1 MSISFNLPDLLS
13 CEDINH
19 SKPLS
24 IQGEMVLAEWSCT
37 NYILKDQRFVNGEDE
52 IKRIL
57 ATHLAEQILKRRL
70 AEFTKRHEV
79 HTNTHHF
86 RARCYM
92 LPDEKVRI
100 LRNLEA

>member
-1 MSISFNLPDLLS
+1 M
-13 CEDINH
+13 NH
-19 SKPLS
+19 SKPMP

-37 NYILKDQRFVNGEDE
+37 NYILKDQRFVKGEDE

-57 ATHLAEQILKRRL
+57 ATHLAEQILERRL

-79 HTNTHHF
+79 HTNTHFF

-92 LPDEKVRI
+92 VPDEQVRI